1 MDTSTMQYIL
11 ASIFGT
17 YAPVTTEVAVTEAD
31 GTITTVTQVAAG
43 MAGVDWPYVL
53 GVLLFAVTLYSFF
66 RLVGTVL
73 KGA

>member
-1 MDTSTMQYIL
+1 MDTSTMQDIL

-17 YAPVTTEVAVTEAD
+17 YAPITTEVAVTEAD

-43 MAGVDWPYVL
+43 MAGV